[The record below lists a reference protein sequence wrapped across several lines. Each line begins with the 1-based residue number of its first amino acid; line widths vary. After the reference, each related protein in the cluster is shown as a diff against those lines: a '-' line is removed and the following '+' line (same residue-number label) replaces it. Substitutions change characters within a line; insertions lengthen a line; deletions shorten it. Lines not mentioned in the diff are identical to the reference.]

1 MLKLEI
7 ERSKRCET
15 LTKANEDLYKR
26 LIVKMKEVKEV
37 KERPIIRMEPSYK
50 HEPVQEEQR
59 TPIHS
64 LTDIRFTPK
73 KETPKSSPKKEE
85 NFVINNKLTNTA
97 QLMTIPE
104 QR

>member
-37 KERPIIRMEPSYK
+37 KERPIIRMEPSFK
-50 HEPVQEEQR
+50 H
-59 TPIHS
+59 
-64 LTDIRFTPK
+64 
-73 KETPKSSPKKEE
+73 
-85 NFVINNKLTNTA
+85 
-97 QLMTIPE
+97 
-104 QR
+104 